1 MRSLCFPRHPAV
13 AYLRLV
19 RPMSV
24 RMRVMRFFLWASVLG
39 WGIGLGA
46 KLFDLIVVAGAWSA
60 SLPASFALLPYGP
73 RFPINPG
80 DFFQPLSAVMALGIL
95 GALISGWRAPAQLR
109 LWLWLGV
116 IMFLIIWAITPT
128 VFWPMIREL
137 YGSAKGR
144 ISHTDAELVQLAH
157 RWIKWDWFRVSLIAI
172 GFVAS
177 IRAISLSTTVNGSNQ
192 PLQPTAGRCDD

>member
-1 MRSLCFPRHPAV
+1 
-13 AYLRLV
+13 
-19 RPMSV
+19 MSITT
-24 RMRVMRFFLWASVLG
+24 RVMRFFLWASVLG

-46 KLFDLIVVAGAWSA
+46 KLFDLLVVAGAWSA
-60 SLPASFALLPYGP
+60 SPPESFALLPYGP

-80 DFFQPLSAVMALGIL
+80 DFFQPLSAVMALGLL
-95 GALISGWRAPAQLR
+95 GAVISGWRAPLQIR
-109 LWLWLGV
+109 FRLWLGV

-157 RWIKWDWFRVSLIAI
+157 RWIVWDWFRVSLIAV
-172 GFVAS
+172 GFIAS
-177 IRAISLSTTVNGSNQ
+177 VQALSLPAISNGPNQ
-192 PLQPTAGRCDD
+192 AMQPTESK

>member
-1 MRSLCFPRHPAV
+1 
-13 AYLRLV
+13 
-19 RPMSV
+19 
-24 RMRVMRFFLWASVLG
+24 MRVMEFFLWASVLG

-60 SLPASFALLPYGP
+60 SPPSSFALLPYGP

-95 GALISGWRAPAQLR
+95 GALISGWRAPGQLR

-128 VFWPMIREL
+128 VFWPMIGEL

-144 ISHTDAELVQLAH
+144 ISHTDTELVQLAH
-157 RWIKWDWFRVSLIAI
+157 RWIVWDWFRVSLIAV
-172 GFVAS
+172 GFIAS
-177 IRAISLSTTVNGSNQ
+177 VRALSLPVTGNGSNQ
-192 PLQPTAGRCDD
+192 TLQPTTDRRDEQINL

>member
-13 AYLRLV
+13 AYLHLV

-80 DFFQPLSAVMALGIL
+80 RLLPAIVRCY
-95 GALISGWRAPAQLR
+95 GARHSWRPDQR
-109 LWLWLGV
+109 L
-116 IMFLIIWAITPT
+116 A
-128 VFWPMIREL
+128 
-137 YGSAKGR
+137 
-144 ISHTDAELVQLAH
+144 
-157 RWIKWDWFRVSLIAI
+157 
-172 GFVAS
+172 
-177 IRAISLSTTVNGSNQ
+177 
-192 PLQPTAGRCDD
+192 